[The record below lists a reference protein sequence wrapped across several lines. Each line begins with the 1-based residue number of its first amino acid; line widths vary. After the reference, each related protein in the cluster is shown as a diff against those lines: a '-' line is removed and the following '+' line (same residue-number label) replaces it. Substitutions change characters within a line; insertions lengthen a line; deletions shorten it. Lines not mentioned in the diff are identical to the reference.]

1 MELFFGR
8 KLLSGKICKCE
19 ILCFR
24 DWGRGMATAGR
35 RTTNTI
41 VSETHFGS
49 IPGVEVG
56 TMWRYRIQVAESG
69 IHRPHVAGI
78 AGRKDVGAFSIVL
91 AGGYED
97 DKDDG
102 DEVSH
107 FHGLKFLL

>member
-1 MELFFGR
+1 
-8 KLLSGKICKCE
+8 
-19 ILCFR
+19 
-24 DWGRGMATAGR
+24 MATAGR

-56 TMWRYRIQVAESG
+56 TTWRYRIQVAETG

-91 AGGYED
+91 GGGYED
-97 DKDDG
+97 DRDDG
-102 DEVSH
+102 DEVSR
-107 FHGLKFLL
+107 FLNILSLLKNKILNV